1 MMERVDMGEGILWR
15 DFVGFYFILLGISK
29 SPKVYFL
36 WDLPMTILN
45 GQGVDMMIG
54 VGVEGVEPTICGK
67 Q

>member
-1 MMERVDMGEGILWR
+1 MMERVDIGEGISWR

-45 GQGVDMMIG
+45 G
-54 VGVEGVEPTICGK
+54 
-67 Q
+67 